1 MMSYILDTNVIVRY
15 VVGDNKEHQKQAMRW
30 FSEAEKGR
38 IIIQIFPVV
47 IAETVY
53 VLQSWYRQPREK
65 ISDVMEVF
73 LSQRW
78 LDVHDRDALLV
89 LWEYYRAGTHFID
102 SYLIALSQAEG
113 VTALTFDKKLKKRV
127 R

>member
-15 VVGDNKEHQKQAMRW
+15 VVGDNKEHQEQAMRW

-38 IIIQIFPVV
+38 IVIRILPSV

-53 VLQSWYRQPREK
+53 VLQSWYHHPREK
-65 ISDVMEVF
+65 IADVMEVF

-78 LDVHDRDALLV
+78 LDVHDRDALLT
-89 LWEYYRAGTHFID
+89 LWEYYRAGMHFID
-102 SYLIALSQAEG
+102 SYLIALSKAEG
-113 VTALTFDKKLKKRV
+113 VAVLTFDKKLQKRA